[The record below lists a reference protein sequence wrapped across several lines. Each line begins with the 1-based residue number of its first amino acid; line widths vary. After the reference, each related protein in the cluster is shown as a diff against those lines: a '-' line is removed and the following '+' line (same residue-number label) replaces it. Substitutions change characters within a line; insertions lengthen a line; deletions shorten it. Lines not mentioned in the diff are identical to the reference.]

1 MAILHTEFSSSD
13 FDESKISAFDKKT
26 YSYIDQYGDISYDPI
41 ITDETDWQ
49 VFYNL
54 TELRKGILSWYDFSS
69 EARVLEV
76 GAAFGTLTGCL
87 CRKCAHVTA
96 TDRSFYRARAIAARY
111 ENVDNLDIYAGEV
124 TDILFP
130 ELFDCIV
137 LIGLLERA
145 GGGSGEVKP
154 YADYLTVLK
163 KWLKPGGRL
172 LFAVENRFGLRYFC
186 GEAEP
191 HTRRAFDGL
200 NRYPR
205 GTRGYS
211 FSHKE
216 IEKVVKAAGFGYH
229 RFYYPMPDY
238 KLPQLIYTDDWLPGK
253 NLQERLIPYYRRCD
267 TLVASERELYD
278 DVIENGVFPF
288 FANSFLVE
296 CGMEEFGSGVG
307 VKQGTA
313 EQNTTEQDTAE
324 KNTAEQNPI
333 HEDKADDMNNPRKT
347 AASGQTVYA
356 AVSTD
361 RGEDW
366 AFATVIRSDG
376 VVRKTP
382 LYEKGRYS
390 ARKAYENIV
399 YLQAHGIPVVEHR
412 LLTGDILELPFIS
425 WPTLS
430 DYIKEIMGKDREE
443 FLHLIDRIYEYIL
456 LSSEQVPEELNRLPE
471 ALGFSRPGSGAERT
485 EGSRPEEAKDIR
497 LEGTGDIKPEEIEG
511 VSQSSGKH
519 AEPQTQPRHF
529 GPILKKAYME
539 LIPLNCFYNAQTK
552 EFLYFDQEFVRENY
566 PAKYVLFRAIHYI
579 YCFTPNAE
587 QYYPKQKLWQKYE
600 MEDTWK
606 IYLKE
611 EERFLNEVRN
621 REQYKQFYR
630 WTQIDRGQ
638 MLKNAENLG
647 S

>member
-1 MAILHTEFSSSD
+1 MAILHTEFSSSVI
-13 FDESKISAFDKKT
+13 DESNISAFDKRT
-26 YSYIDQYGDISYDPI
+26 YSYIEKYGDILYDPL

-54 TELRKGILSWYDFSS
+54 TELRKGILSWYDFPA

-76 GAAFGTLTGCL
+76 GAAFGTLTGYL

-96 TDRSFYRARAIAARY
+96 TDRSLYRAHAIAARY

-130 ELFDCIV
+130 EPFDCIV
-137 LIGLLERA
+137 LISLLERA
-145 GGGSGEVKP
+145 GGGSGDVKP
-154 YADYLTVLK
+154 YADYLAALK

-191 HTRRAFDGL
+191 HTRRAFDGI
-200 NRYPR
+200 NHYPR

-229 RFYYPMPDY
+229 RFYYPLPDY

-267 TLVASERELYD
+267 TLVASESELYD
-278 DVIENGVFPF
+278 DIIENGVFSF

-296 CGMEEFGSGVG
+296 CGMEELQSEI
-307 VKQGTA
+307 Q
-313 EQNTTEQDTAE
+313 QDTVE
-324 KNTAEQNPI
+324 KDTIGKNAARKEN
-333 HEDKADDMNNPRKT
+333 ADDVKNPPKT

-361 RGEDW
+361 RGEER
-366 AFATVIRSDG
+366 AFATVIRSNG

-390 ARKAYENIV
+390 VRKAYENIV

-412 LLTGDILELPFIS
+412 LLPGDILELPFIS

-443 FLHLIDRIYEYIL
+443 FLHLIDRIYEYIV

-471 ALGFSRPGSGAERT
+471 APGFSRPGSGAERT
-485 EGSRPEEAKDIR
+485 EVSRPVEAKDVR
-497 LEGTGDIKPEEIEG
+497 LEGTGDIKLEEIEG
-511 VSQSSGKH
+511 VSQSSGNH
-519 AEPQTQPRHF
+519 AELQTQPRHF

-539 LIPLNCFYNAQTK
+539 LIPLNCFYNPQTK

-630 WTQIDRGQ
+630 WTRIDRGR
-638 MLKNAENLG
+638 MVKNAENLG